1 MTNEEIAHV
10 LRNMADLLEMKG
22 EQRYKVVAYQKAAR
36 AIEYV
41 SGDLREIS
49 EEGNLAE
56 IQGIGKSLA
65 AKIDEMLATGRLEQY
80 ERMVAEMPDGVLR
93 ILDVPGIG
101 PKMAYRIASELGVST
116 LEGLENAIHAGRLE
130 ELPRMGKKTGD
141 NILRHIRSDRT
152 KDNRILLGKALPIA
166 EEVCDALRPL
176 VPNITPGGS
185 VRRLEETVGDIDILG
200 TSDRPEKVIDAF
212 VGLPSVTEILA
223 RGPTKA
229 SVVLNDSLQVD
240 LRIVAHDAFGN
251 LLQHFTGSKEH
262 NVLFRERARRMG
274 LSVSEYGITDLDTG
288 KVEKYATEDEIYAR
302 LDLPYIPPE
311 IRWGKDEIELA
322 EQGRLPEL
330 IEVDDLRGDLHCHSE
345 WSDGRD
351 ALEALRDAAD
361 ALGYDYLAV
370 TDHSSGRGIA
380 NGLTE
385 ERLLEQIELIR
396 RIGASKKPG
405 VRLLAGTEV
414 DIRADGSLDYPD
426 EILERL
432 DVVVASIH
440 SGMHQDRERM
450 TKRIVKAMENPN
462 VDIIGHPTA
471 RVIGERPAI
480 DVDIEAVL
488 EAARRTGTAIEINAS
503 PHRLDLRDV
512 WVRRAAELGVP
523 LVISSDSHAT
533 AHLSG
538 LRFGVNVARRGM
550 CQRQDVLNT
559 RPLPEFLA
567 SLKGGAA

>member
-22 EQRYKVVAYQKAAR
+22 VERFKVVAYQKAAR

-49 EEGNLAE
+49 EEGNLAK
-56 IQGIGKSLA
+56 IPGIGKSIA
-65 AKIDEMLATGRLEQY
+65 AKVGEMLATGRLEQY
-80 ERMVAEMPDGVLR
+80 EQMVAEMPDGVLR

-101 PKMAYRIASELGVST
+101 PKMAYRIAGELGVST
-116 LEGLENAIHAGRLE
+116 LEGLENAILAGGLE
-130 ELPRMGKKTGD
+130 ALPRMGKKTGE
-141 NILRHIRSDRT
+141 NILRHIRSDHT

-200 TSDRPEKVIDAF
+200 TSERPDAAIETF
-212 VGLPSVTEILA
+212 VALPSVTEVLA

-240 LRIVAHDAFGN
+240 LRIVEDEAFGN

-274 LSVSEYGITDLDTG
+274 LSVSEYGITDLETG
-288 KVEKYATEDEIYAR
+288 KVEKFATEDEIYAR

-322 EQGRLPEL
+322 ERGRLPEL
-330 IEVDDLRGDLHCHSE
+330 IDAEDLRGDLHCHSE

-351 ALEALRDAAD
+351 SLEALREAAD

-380 NGLTE
+380 NGLTD
-385 ERLLEQIELIR
+385 ERLLEQIELVRGIGSSKR
-396 RIGASKKPG
+396 RG
-405 VRLLAGTEV
+405 VRLLTGTEV
-414 DIRADGSLDYPD
+414 DIRSNGSLDYPD
-426 EILERL
+426 ELLARL

-440 SGMHQDRERM
+440 SAMHQDRERM
-450 TKRIVKAMENPN
+450 TRRIIKAMENPH
-462 VDIIGHPTA
+462 VDILGHPTA
-471 RVIGERPAI
+471 RVIGERPAV
-480 DVDIEAVL
+480 DVDMEAVL
-488 EAARRTGTAIEINAS
+488 DAARRTGTAIEINAS

-512 WVRRAAELGVP
+512 WVRRATELGAP

-550 CQRQDVLNT
+550 CQRRDVLNT

-567 SLKGGAA
+567 SLKERAA